1 MSNKYFAK
9 KVTYKNIQFDSKKEY
24 ERYVYLEMLMKNK
37 EISELEV
44 HPVYPL
50 MVNGTKIGRYTA
62 DFTYKDKTG
71 NVVVED
77 VKSKYTK
84 TRDIILFMLTQLG
97 NIKRAG
103 VMGKLAMI
111 PCQMMKFA
119 T

>member
-1 MSNKYFAK
+1 MTNKYFAK

-24 ERYVYLEMLMKNK
+24 ERYVYLEMLLK
-37 EISELEV
+37 EEKISDLEV
-44 HPVYPL
+44 HPVFPL

-84 TRDIILFMLTQLG
+84 TRDYSLRKRILATY
-97 NIKRAG
+97 NPPIHIKEI
-103 VMGKLAMI
+103 MWNLS
-111 PCQMMKFA
+111 
-119 T
+119 

>member
-62 DFTYKDKTG
+62 DFRYKDNEG
-71 NVVVED
+71 NLIVED
-77 VKSKYTK
+77 VKSKITK
-84 TRDIILFMLTQLG
+84 TRDYMLRKKILATYNPPIVIKEIIS
-97 NIKRAG
+97 
-103 VMGKLAMI
+103 
-111 PCQMMKFA
+111 
-119 T
+119 

>member
-1 MSNKYFAK
+1 MDRIYMTNKYFAK

-24 ERYVYLEMLMKNK
+24 ERYVYLEMLLK
-37 EISELEV
+37 EEKISELKV
-44 HPVYPL
+44 HPEFPL

-84 TRDIILFMLTQLG
+84 TRDYSLRKRILATY
-97 NIKRAG
+97 NPPIHIKEI
-103 VMGKLAMI
+103 M
-111 PCQMMKFA
+111 
-119 T
+119 